1 MKKNK
6 KISLE
11 EATLQALQN
20 ELDNGKNDEVEG
32 VVDDILVITDPEI
45 TSEDYEEVIE
55 RAQEIVDDTP
65 EGEIPFD
72 DQYVGEVAQTC
83 PICGATFTEDHLL
96 EQGEPCPICLEEPEA
111 FVLVGKLE
119 ADKTTLDD
127 EIDETTEEIK
137 EEPTD
142 TDKEEKSD
150 EEDSNKEESKQIKG
164 NVLTENESA
173 KNKMCISDA
182 EKKEEADLSKDLYQD
197 EANRRIHTRLE
208 FLDVYLEKFEDALKN
223 NDTDNITLNKSKING
238 NIEYLIPALNIKG
251 GVEGLIKYLTETD
264 FDFENRFKETA
275 SLLRD
280 ATQETKTESKL
291 NESAINQQTLL
302 DTLSQVRNE
311 NKRDGLLGVDDFVLR
326 CYEVYADLENKKNLT
341 AEERNA
347 INASAKDAYT
357 RLEKELSEEDITES
371 KCVKKEAIRNVDDL
385 EVGDEVTIP
394 YARGPKY
401 TEDKSQ
407 WVKGKVININPDYA
421 DLEVPTTLT
430 VTTRQLSNWMRKYES
445 KKLDEQI
452 ITSSGQEFGDKYN
465 ELTDKMSEVNREF
478 GSSYGT
484 IGKDFPNKYKDKLDE
499 IDALLDII
507 ASENKGK
514 SDLDDVRV
522 LFDLATIE
530 QQEDLRKLVN
540 ENKLIEDNKET
551 VSFQEISDMMEAA
564 ESYSELYAAAQ
575 MIVDTKLETDVVLA
589 IRACEDDGD
598 DVDTAYSIVT
608 SDLIDGEI
616 LAGNKNVVKTEG
628 KSLSEKFIKFDSE
641 SDKEDYI
648 MTHNLKINKDYKN
661 KGPVAIELLK
671 ESADIR
677 NYTTKLL
684 DDCEMGVIS
693 WESVARECL
702 SYMSED
708 DVKDMAVSA
717 GFIDDDTELDE
728 AKEVKTESEELVEQD
743 DIIDA
748 IQNCGSEAELEDL
761 LSNLSDEVLSTV
773 LLNDLYDLKSEMD
786 DNGGKFN
793 YMTTYIDNLCNKVE
807 DYFDDPEEYAAQLEE
822 SKKQEAMNGD
832 VLVTNK
838 VFNDLMEMES
848 FIESNGFDVL
858 DFDMRNE
865 EVTVIDVTKSDG
877 ISEIY
882 KYEEQPDS
890 TFKITKKIR
899 EEKI

>member
-1 MKKNK
+1 MKKSK
-6 KISLE
+6 MSLE
-11 EATLQALQN
+11 EATLKELQN
-20 ELDNGKNDEVEG
+20 QLNNEQDDEVEG
-32 VVDDILVITDPEI
+32 IVDDVLVITDPEV
-45 TSEDYEEVIE
+45 TSEDYEDVIE

-96 EQGEPCPICLEEPEA
+96 EQGEPCPICLEQPDA

-127 EIDETTEEIK
+127 EIEEETDDLK
-137 EEPTD
+137 DEPTD
-142 TDKEEKSD
+142 SENTEKSEKNTEEDKSD
-150 EEDSNKEESKQIKG
+150 EENKEESKQVNG
-164 NVLTENESA
+164 NVLTESDCS
-173 KNKMCISDA
+173 NKVSLNDV

-223 NDTDNITLNKSKING
+223 NDTDNITLNKSKIKG

-291 NESAINQQTLL
+291 NESVINQQTLL

-311 NKRDGLLGVDDFVLR
+311 NKRDGLLGIDDFVLR

-347 INASAKDAYT
+347 INASAKDAYK
-357 RLEKELSEEDITES
+357 RLEDELKEES
-371 KCVKKEAIRNVDDL
+371 V
-385 EVGDEVTIP
+385 
-394 YARGPKY
+394 
-401 TEDKSQ
+401 DKSEKDVQ
-407 WVKGKVININPDYA
+407 AKFK
-421 DLEVPTTLT
+421 
-430 VTTRQLSNWMRKYES
+430 KY
-445 KKLDEQI
+445 I
-452 ITSSGQEFGDKYN
+452 
-465 ELTDKMSEVNREF
+465 
-478 GSSYGT
+478 
-484 IGKDFPNKYKDKLDE
+484 KD
-499 IDALLDII
+499 
-507 ASENKGK
+507 
-514 SDLDDVRV
+514 
-522 LFDLATIE
+522 AT
-530 QQEDLRKLVN
+530 
-540 ENKLIEDNKET
+540 
-551 VSFQEISDMMEAA
+551 
-564 ESYSELYAAAQ
+564 
-575 MIVDTKLETDVVLA
+575 
-589 IRACEDDGD
+589 
-598 DVDTAYSIVT
+598 
-608 SDLIDGEI
+608 
-616 LAGNKNVVKTEG
+616 
-628 KSLSEKFIKFDSE
+628 KSLKEKFMEFSTE

-648 MTHNLKINKDYKN
+648 AEHNLEINKDYKD

-671 ESADIR
+671 ESAGVRD
-677 NYTTKLL
+677 YTTKLL
-684 DDCEMGVIS
+684 DDCEMGTIS

-708 DVKDMAVSA
+708 DVKDMAISA
-717 GFIDDDTELDE
+717 GFLDEDENEDDDYDELEE
-728 AKEVKTESEELVEQD
+728 AKEMKTESEELVDQD
-743 DIIDA
+743 EIIDA
-748 IQNCGSEAELEDL
+748 IQQCTSESDLETL
-761 LSNLSDEVLSTV
+761 ISELSDEVLSTV

-786 DNGGKFN
+786 DNGGHFN

-822 SKKQEAMNGD
+822 NKKQESLTDD
-832 VLVTNK
+832 VLITDK
-838 VFNDLMEMES
+838 VFDDLMDMES

-865 EVTVIDVTKSDG
+865 EVTVMDATKSDG
-877 ISEIY
+877 ISEVY

-890 TFKITKKIR
+890 TFKIIRKIK
-899 EEKI
+899 EEQL